1 MAAAKAPLL
10 SVKQIYWL
18 LILPALLL
26 LVGFFIWPLMKVLYI
41 SVTEPS
47 VGLENYERL
56 FTSASVQR
64 VLKTTLRIC
73 VITTFITMMMGY
85 LVAYAMTHA
94 SGRHLRWMT
103 FCVLLP
109 FWISVLVRAFSWVT
123 LLRNNG
129 LINQALLD
137 IGLIDQPLALVRN
150 EFGVILGMVHYM
162 VPFAVLPLYANMRG
176 IDLRLV
182 SAARGL
188 GASPWEAFLRV
199 FLPLSLPGIIGAG
212 VLVFIFSLGFYV
224 TPAILGGGK
233 TLMVAEYIS
242 LQITETL
249 RWGLGSM
256 LASTL
261 LISVFAVM
269 AILARFVNLRRLF
282 GTA

>member
-1 MAAAKAPLL
+1 
-10 SVKQIYWL
+10 
-18 LILPALLL
+18 
-26 LVGFFIWPLMKVLYI
+26 
-41 SVTEPS
+41 
-47 VGLENYERL
+47 
-56 FTSASVQR
+56 
-64 VLKTTLRIC
+64 
-73 VITTFITMMMGY
+73 
-85 LVAYAMTHA
+85 
-94 SGRHLRWMT
+94 
-103 FCVLLP
+103 
-109 FWISVLVRAFSWVT
+109 
-123 LLRNNG
+123 
-129 LINQALLD
+129 
-137 IGLIDQPLALVRN
+137 
-150 EFGVILGMVHYM
+150 MVHYM